1 MPANAIC
8 HYVTS
13 IEVLLRIAATG
24 GMNFLYAH
32 MQRFASVFH
41 FPLFNSVHVFA
52 YRLAEQPADLPP
64 SRRPAR
70 GIPRLEKAER
80 RPTNLMTRI

>member
-13 IEVLLRIAATG
+13 IAEILLRIAATS
-24 GMNFLYAH
+24 GMNFLYAR

-52 YRLAEQPADLPP
+52 YRLAEQPATCLRLDVPRGESRGWKKP
-64 SRRPAR
+64 SVDQ
-70 GIPRLEKAER
+70 
-80 RPTNLMTRI
+80 RI